1 MKGIIYILAAVL
13 IFGLLVALHE
23 LGHFLAAKLC
33 GVKVNEFSIGMGP
46 ALWSRKQGETQ
57 YSLRALPIGGF
68 CALEGEDGEGE
79 DSGDQRSL
87 SRQGFWKKVFIF
99 AAGAGM
105 NFVTGLVILLALY
118 AGASGFYVDQISGT
132 APEFSYQGEE
142 GLLPGDR
149 IYKVNG
155 YRTYLSGDA
164 SLFLSYSRETADIE
178 ILRDGVRVSLRDI
191 PRQTCTATDGS
202 SYQGFGIYI
211 NAVQEP
217 GTLGNKLRYTW
228 YQALDFV
235 QLVWFSLIQLFTGG
249 VSVQELSGPV
259 GIVSTITQVG
269 ESSKTALMAIR
280 NIAYMAALI
289 AVNLAVMNLLP
300 VPALDGGRIFFL
312 LVDQAALLLFRR
324 KVPER
329 YQAYVNTAGFVV
341 LMGFMLLVTLQDV
354 FKLFR

>member
-1 MKGIIYILAAVL
+1 MKGIIYILAAIL

-23 LGHFLAAKLC
+23 LGHFLAAKFC
-33 GVKVNEFSIGMGP
+33 GVRVNEFSIGMGP
-46 ALWSRKQGETQ
+46 ALWSRKHGETQ
-57 YSLRALPIGGF
+57 YSLRAFPIGGF
-68 CALEGEDGEGE
+68 CALEGEDE

-87 SRQGFWKKVFIF
+87 SRQGFWKKAFIF

-105 NFVTGLVILLALY
+105 NFLTGLVILLALY

-132 APEFSYQGEE
+132 APEFPYQGEA

-149 IYKVNG
+149 IYKING
-155 YRTYLSGDA
+155 YRTYFSGDA
-164 SLFLSYSRETADIE
+164 NLFLSYSRDTADIE
-178 ILRDGVRVSLRDI
+178 VLRDGVRVHLRDI
-191 PRQTCTATDGS
+191 PRQTCTSTDGAT
-202 SYQGFGIYI
+202 YQGFGVYI
-211 NAVQEP
+211 HAVQEP

-235 QLVWFSLIQLFTGG
+235 QLVWFSLVQLFTGG

-269 ESSKTALMAIR
+269 ESSQTALMAVQ
-280 NIAYMAALI
+280 NIAFLAALI

-312 LVDQAALLLFRR
+312 LVDQASLLLFRR